1 MQESSV
7 TRPQPHW
14 MRMAVTTSPSR
25 LRVTLGL
32 AQAPG
37 DREGSAELAR
47 RCSKAGLTAASAG
60 ALASTGAKTDSRGR
74 EAAGASGTNRSDMA
88 WGMRGHGLL
97 ALAFR
102 NTLTRRL
109 ISLVGSSLGM
119 GTVAPKPATFLICEL
134 ATPCSMSLR
143 RTAVARS
150 ADISQSPYSGRMGA
164 LPLSVWPSSSMEKV
178 VKREISQAR
187 VEKTQSP

>member
-14 MRMAVTTSPSR
+14 MRIAVTMSPSR

-37 DREGSAELAR
+37 DREGSAEAAR

-74 EAAGASGTNRSDMA
+74 EAAGARGTNRSDMA

-102 NTLTRRL
+102 NTLTRPVA
-109 ISLVGSSLGM
+109 LVGGFLVGRW
-119 GTVAPKPATFLICEL
+119 GGAAEPADFFDC
-134 ATPCSMSLR
+134 
-143 RTAVARS
+143 AVDA
-150 ADISQSPYSGRMGA
+150 SGPIG
-164 LPLSVWPSSSMEKV
+164 V
-178 VKREISQAR
+178 
-187 VEKTQSP
+187 